1 MHWIKKSIKTPDRPE
16 KTAMSN
22 ELFNILSNSNKDIDN
37 QKLMDYL
44 SGKLSEQEK
53 HEVEKMMNDNHFIND
68 AMEGLENLPDKKK
81 LQAYV
86 DQLNQDLHNQIQKTK
101 ERRIQK
107 RIREYPW
114 IYLAII
120 LILVLSI
127 VGYVVIRMFLR

>member
-1 MHWIKKSIKTPDRPE
+1 MT
-16 KTAMSN
+16 TMSN

-53 HEVEKMMNDNHFIND
+53 HDVEKMMNDNHFIND
-68 AMEGLENLPDKKK
+68 AMEGLDNLPDKKK
-81 LQAYV
+81 LQVYV
-86 DQLNQDLHNQIQKTK
+86 DQLNEDLHKQIQKAK

-107 RIREYPW
+107 RIQEYPW

>member
-1 MHWIKKSIKTPDRPE
+1 MT
-16 KTAMSN
+16 N

-44 SGKLSEQEK
+44 SGKLSEREK
-53 HEVEKMMNDNHFIND
+53 HEVEKMMNDNHFISD
-68 AMEGLENLPDKKK
+68 AVEGLENLPDKKK